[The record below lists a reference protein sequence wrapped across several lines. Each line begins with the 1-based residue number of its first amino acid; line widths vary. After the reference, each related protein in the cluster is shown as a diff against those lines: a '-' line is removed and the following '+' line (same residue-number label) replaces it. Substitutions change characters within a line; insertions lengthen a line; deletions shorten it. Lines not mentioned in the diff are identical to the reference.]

1 MKRSSTSSE
10 KFYPI
15 LNGPSPEPNDL
26 LSNSSRPELV
36 SYKLIGNL
44 NSKFRSMDW
53 MKYLTPTLSVVN
65 QEHAT
70 AHYSQRWFYPAE
82 QNETN
87 LCPNPNFFLTRY
99 LDFED
104 FEKVPDFFI
113 NHQKQIIFVR
123 YLCMQELIEILN
135 IFKF

>member
-1 MKRSSTSSE
+1 MKRSFE
-10 KFYPI
+10 NFYPI
-15 LNGPSPEPNDL
+15 LNGPSPEPYDL
-26 LSNSSRPELV
+26 LCNFSRPGLV
-36 SYKLIGNL
+36 DYKLIENL
-44 NSKFRSMDW
+44 TSKFRSMDC

-70 AHYSQRWFYPAE
+70 VHYSQRWFYPAG

-87 LCPNPNFFLTRY
+87 LCPNPNFFLRRY
-99 LDFED
+99 RDFED

-113 NHQKQIIFVR
+113 SHQKQIIFIR